1 MKNTKLRLADILMVF
16 PSFII
21 YLIFMVVPIFIC
33 MFYSITNWNGIR
45 SSFRIIGLENFID
58 LLSDDTFLTALKVT
72 FLVTIIT
79 TIIYITLGIILAVFL
94 DKPGK
99 IYNFCKCAFFLPT
112 VLSTVVVSFIWS
124 YMTQGDG
131 GIINTVLGIFKIPGV
146 DFYSSK
152 LTTLYTIS
160 GVMIWAWLGFFTTI
174 FISTLKTIP
183 EELYEASVIDGAG
196 PLAKFFH
203 ITLPLLTPGITI
215 NTILCITGG
224 LKQYDYFKIMIAGSQ
239 ETITVNAVSR
249 AVDYNMFSYASA
261 IVVVL
266 FAMMAILSLAQLKL
280 MKRFEV
286 EY

>member
-1 MKNTKLRLADILMVF
+1 M
-16 PSFII
+16 
-21 YLIFMVVPIFIC
+21 
-33 MFYSITNWNGIR
+33 
-45 SSFRIIGLENFID
+45 
-58 LLSDDTFLTALKVT
+58 
-72 FLVTIIT
+72 
-79 TIIYITLGIILAVFL
+79 
-94 DKPGK
+94 
-99 IYNFCKCAFFLPT
+99 
-112 VLSTVVVSFIWS
+112 
-124 YMTQGDG
+124 
-131 GIINTVLGIFKIPGV
+131 
-146 DFYSSK
+146 
-152 LTTLYTIS
+152 
-160 GVMIWAWLGFFTTI
+160 
-174 FISTLKTIP
+174 
-183 EELYEASVIDGAG
+183 
-196 PLAKFFH
+196 AKFFH